1 MIVVFTIFNG
11 ITIYFVYYNW
21 YLIKKMF
28 LALNLILKNLVK
40 VECSFIECSS
50 AEYINGRNKT
60 NKC

>member
-40 VECSFIECSS
+40 VECSFIERSS